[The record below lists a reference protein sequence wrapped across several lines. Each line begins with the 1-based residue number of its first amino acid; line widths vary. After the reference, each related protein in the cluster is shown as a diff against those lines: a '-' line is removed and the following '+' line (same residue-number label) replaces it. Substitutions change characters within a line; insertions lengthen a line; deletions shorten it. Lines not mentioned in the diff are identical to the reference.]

1 MGNFVESDHPRNHP
15 TGASRFGEKEN
26 STPDATLPPM
36 GDTMRTAAPRI
47 DRAMNSELPEWAAV
61 GKKVYARSRNGIAV
75 VTIARVTATTVV
87 DDRGNRYQIRT
98 MSRSINDWD
107 FVRLVSI
114 DDPHA
119 IRDRRTQISNYR
131 AQAVVAAAQ
140 AFNGSRDE
148 AAAAAVETA
157 IEAWR
162 VAAAGVAGSN
172 SDAVG
177 A

>member
-1 MGNFVESDHPRNHP
+1 MESDHPRNHP

-26 STPDATLPPM
+26 SQPDATLPPT
-36 GDTMRTAAPRI
+36 GATMQTAAPRI

-114 DDPHA
+114 DDPNA
-119 IRDRRTQISNYR
+119 IRARLTQISDYR
-131 AQAVVAAAQ
+131 AKAVVVAAN

-148 AAAAAVETA
+148 AAASAIATA

-162 VAAAGVAGSN
+162 AAAAGVAALA
-172 SDAVG
+172 D
-177 A
+177 